1 MHRVAIDP
9 LQNSIG
15 NTSETILEDGI
26 TVKTKKKLL
35 MKRFGKLMKV

>member
-26 TVKTKKKLL
+26 TVKTKKKKLL
-35 MKRFGKLMKV
+35 MKRFGK